1 MKRLSPEKEAGILL
15 TVIAHLAALIVLL
28 ATGLGHALSREQS
41 LVLDFTNYEQMQA
54 EIERL
59 ERQAAIAERI
69 NRRLE
74 GEIAA
79 AGGGGAESEVRN
91 VAVDRAALR
100 DDRGTDAEQ
109 LYRDAERLQQ
119 ELAEGYELPQDDN
132 TAIAAPET
140 RQEQNPWKDEA
151 ARYYFNICGKYG
163 AQVGKL
169 LDKLE
174 SLEVELICPLHG
186 PMLTDVAQ
194 AVRLYRL
201 WSSYEP
207 ENDSVLVA
215 YASIHGGTARLA
227 LRLAEMLEKR
237 GASVVLRDL
246 SRCDVSYAVSDAFRC
261 RRTVLAASSYD
272 AGVFPPMHDFLWHL
286 QIKSWQNRQVAVVQN
301 GSWSPTAGRAICD
314 MLAAMKNVEQ
324 KGETLTIRSRMH
336 AADLPALEA
345 LADAVL
351 S

>member
-41 LVLDFTNYEQMQA
+41 FVLDFTNYEQMQA

-140 RQEQNPWKDEA
+140 RHEQNPWKEEA
-151 ARYYFNICGKYG
+151 AY
-163 AQVGKL
+163 
-169 LDKLE
+169 
-174 SLEVELICPLHG
+174 SG
-186 PMLTDVAQ
+186 PSVI
-194 AVRLYRL
+194 
-201 WSSYEP
+201 SYELEGRKASTLP
-207 ENDSVLVA
+207 IPAYRCMGGGQVTVIITVNPGGDVISAKVDESVSSQDA
-215 YASIHGGTARLA
+215 C
-227 LRLAEMLEKR
+227 LR
-237 GASVVLRDL
+237 
-246 SRCDVSYAVSDAFRC
+246 SYAVR
-261 RRTVLAASSYD
+261 AARMSRFS
-272 AGVFPPMHDFLWHL
+272 
-286 QIKSWQNRQVAVVQN
+286 IK
-301 GSWSPTAGRAICD
+301 
-314 MLAAMKNVEQ
+314 
-324 KGETLTIRSRMH
+324 
-336 AADLPALEA
+336 
-345 LADAVL
+345 ADAPARQTGSIVYEFIAQ
-351 S
+351 